1 MVSNIPCNVCWD
13 SGGGMSI
20 IRILGTTE
28 RVMVWIHRDRGKNFW
43 EGEVAQDKKAMGT
56 SKCLGK

>member
-1 MVSNIPCNVCWD
+1 
-13 SGGGMSI
+13 MSI